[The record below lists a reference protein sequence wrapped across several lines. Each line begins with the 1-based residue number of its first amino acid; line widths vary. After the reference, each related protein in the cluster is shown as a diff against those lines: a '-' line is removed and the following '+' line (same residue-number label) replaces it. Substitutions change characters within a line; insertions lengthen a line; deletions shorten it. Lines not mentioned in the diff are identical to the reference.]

1 MALSYG
7 NTSTIYRGP
16 VTLIYTEITFDSSYA
31 AGGET
36 VDGPKD
42 FGLATIL
49 GIIPIITAGWD
60 VTYKK
65 TNTSSGTF
73 QVFASLTPDT
83 SSAVAAP
90 LEASTGRDVSSIV
103 VSCIVVGR

>member
-1 MALSYG
+1 MALTYANNSV
-7 NTSTIYRGP
+7 IYRGP

-42 FGLATIL
+42 FGLAQIL

-65 TNTSSGTF
+65 TDASSGTF
-73 QVFASLTPDT
+73 QLFASLTPDT
-83 SSAVAAP
+83 NSATSAP
-90 LEASTGRDVSSIV
+90 LEASVGRNASSITI
-103 VSCIVVGR
+103 SCIVVGR